1 MIPQTDKQTT
11 IIRTADGDRLD
22 LICYKFYGHLNGSVE
37 FVLSQTENTHLA
49 ELSQPFSAGV
59 LIYLP
64 EMPTT
69 TTNDKNKVVKLW
81 S

>member
-1 MIPQTDKQTT
+1 MQTT

-22 LICYKFYGHLNGSVE
+22 LICYQFYGHLNGCVE
-37 FVLSQTENTHLA
+37 FVLSQAENTHLA
-49 ELSQPFSAGV
+49 NLQQPFKAGV

-64 EMPTT
+64 EMPTAT
-69 TTNDKNKVVKLW
+69 NNDKNKVVKLW

>member
-1 MIPQTDKQTT
+1 MQYNEPT

-22 LICYKFYGHLNGSVE
+22 TICYNFYGHLNGTVE

-49 ELSQPFSAGV
+49 NLAQPYDAGV

-64 EMPTT
+64 PLPITNI
-69 TTNDKNKVVKLW
+69 NDKNKVVKLW

>member
-1 MIPQTDKQTT
+1 MQTT

-22 LICYKFYGHLNGSVE
+22 LICYK
-37 FVLSQTENTHLA
+37 
-49 ELSQPFSAGV
+49 AGV

-64 EMPTT
+64 EMPTAT
-69 TTNDKNKVVKLW
+69 NNDKNKVVKLW